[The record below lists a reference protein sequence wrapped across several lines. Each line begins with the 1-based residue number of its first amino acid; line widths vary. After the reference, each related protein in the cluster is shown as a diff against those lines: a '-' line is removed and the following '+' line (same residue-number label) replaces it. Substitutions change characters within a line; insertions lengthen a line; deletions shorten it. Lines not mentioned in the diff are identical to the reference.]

1 MERTYDVL
9 TVTHKWVH
17 QIPTVPRVIARY
29 TARPGVGERLLLG
42 LVDLQC
48 LLEVICW
55 LLDPW
60 VAMTSLQRRQG
71 NQANIWGA
79 GVSLL
84 GACLYRPV
92 PTVPLAPLDR
102 HH

>member
-1 MERTYDVL
+1 MDERTYDVL

-17 QIPTVPRVIARY
+17 QIPTGSPRDNARY

-55 LLDPW
+55 LPGPLG
-60 VAMTSLQRRQG
+60 G
-71 NQANIWGA
+71 NDFPTEEA
-79 GVSLL
+79 GEPS
-84 GACLYRPV
+84 
-92 PTVPLAPLDR
+92 
-102 HH
+102 